1 MARHTIL
8 VVDDEAPQREALSGF
23 LKKKGFNILTADGG
37 TRALETVKDQA
48 VDMILTDMRMP
59 ELDGL
64 QLLRA
69 ARDINPN
76 IEVVVMTAYGS
87 IENAIQA
94 MKDGASDF
102 ITKPVDLEQLQITV
116 NKVLQHKQ
124 LVDENQRLK
133 EMVKDR
139 FNFSGIITK
148 GEAMNPPLSIASR
161 AAQSKAT
168 VLITGESGTG
178 KELVARA
185 IHFASPRAEK
195 AFVAVNMAALS
206 DNLVESE
213 LFGHEKGAFTG
224 ADKLRLGRFESAHEG
239 TLFIDEVGEIP
250 LSTQVKLL
258 RVLQEQQIERI
269 GSSAPV
275 KVDVRV
281 IAATN
286 RSLEDMVQEGT
297 FREDLYYRLNVVK
310 VELPPLR
317 ERKSDISTL
326 ADHFMKK
333 YAEMNG
339 KTVTGISNDA
349 LDTLIKYRF
358 PGNVRELENIM
369 EQAVVLCRDDVIGYD
384 DLPLM
389 VTQNASTMRWN
400 LEDGTFQ
407 ERVEAFEQML
417 IREALEKYNSV
428 QTHAAESLGMTERHL
443 RYKMQKYGMKK

>member
-37 TRALETVKDQA
+37 IRALDTVKDQA

-168 VLITGESGTG
+168 VLVTGESGTG

-269 GSSAPV
+269 GSSNPV

-310 VELPPLR
+310 IELPPLR
-317 ERKSDISTL
+317 ERKSDIPTL
-326 ADHFMKK
+326 ADHFIKK

-339 KTVTGISNDA
+339 KPVSGISNDA

-369 EQAVVLCRDDVIGYD
+369 EQAVVLCRDDVIAYD

-389 VTQNASTMRWN
+389 VTQNASAIRWN
-400 LEDGTFQ
+400 LEEGTFQ

-417 IREALEKYNSV
+417 IREALEKHNSV